1 MMTKL
6 LNEQVTQQIQEV
18 FQDLKEPVEM
28 LFFGS
33 NQNCQYCDETQQ
45 LAEEVA
51 EISDKINLNV
61 YDLDEDSNIA
71 QSYKVDSAPHII
83 LAVKDENGFQD
94 LGVHFRGIPSG
105 HEFTSFIQAILI
117 VSARDSGL
125 SEQTRTFI
133 KALEKPI
140 NLQVFV
146 TPT

>member
-1 MMTKL
+1 MTKL
-6 LNEQVTQQIQEV
+6 LNEQVAQQIQEV
-18 FQDLKEPVEM
+18 FQNLKEPVEM
-28 LFFGS
+28 LFFGN
-33 NQNCQYCDETQQ
+33 NQDCQYCDETRQ

-51 EISDKINLNV
+51 AISDKINLNV
-61 YDLDEDSNIA
+61 YDLNENSKIA
-71 QSYKVDSAPHII
+71 QSFRVDSAPHII
-83 LAVKDENGFQD
+83 IAAEDENGIQD

-117 VSARDSGL
+117 VSSRDSGL

>member
-1 MMTKL
+1 MTQL
-6 LNEQVTQQIQEV
+6 LNEQVAQQIQEV

-33 NQNCQYCDETQQ
+33 NQNCQYCDETRQ

-51 EISDKINLNV
+51 AISDKINLNV
-61 YDLDEDSNIA
+61 YDLDENSNIA
-71 QSYKVDSAPHII
+71 QAYNVDSAPYII
-83 LAVKDENGFQD
+83 MAAMNGDVIQD

-117 VSARDSGL
+117 VSSRDSGL
-125 SEQTRTFI
+125 SEQARTFI
-133 KALEKPI
+133 KALDKPI

>member
-1 MMTKL
+1 MPTL
-6 LNEQVTQQIQEV
+6 LNEQVVQQILEV
-18 FQDLKEPVEM
+18 FQDLKEPVEL

-33 NQNCQYCDETQQ
+33 NQNCQYCDETRQ

-51 EISDKINLNV
+51 EISDKVNLHV
-61 YDLDEDSNIA
+61 FDLDEDSNIA
-71 QSYKVDSAPHII
+71 KSYNVDSAPYII
-83 LAVKDENGFQD
+83 MAAKDGDGIQD

-117 VSARDSGL
+117 VSSRDSGL
-125 SEQTRTFI
+125 SEQARTFI
-133 KALEKPI
+133 KALDKPI